1 MKRIVLFAS
10 GSGSNVENIAKY
22 FENRNDIG
30 IEAVLTNRRDAYVI
44 DRCNSLKIN
53 VIYFNKVSFSETD
66 LILDLLR
73 CIDPDLIVLAGF
85 LWKIPP
91 KIVSAFEG
99 RIINIH
105 PALLPKF
112 GGKGMYGM
120 KVHEAVKQSHEKE
133 SGITIHYVD
142 EHYDEGSIIFQTRVG
157 LEASDTPGEIAKKVH
172 ELEYLHY
179 PKIIEQLL
187 ANNNG

>member
-1 MKRIVLFAS
+1 MKRLVLFAS

-22 FENRNDIG
+22 FEKRDDII
-30 IEAVLTNRRDAYVI
+30 IEAVFTNKRDAYVI
-44 DRCNSLKIN
+44 DRCNRLNIN
-53 VIYFNKVSFSETD
+53 VIYFNKVAFSGTGFV
-66 LILDLLR
+66 LDMLR
-73 CIDPDLIVLAGF
+73 CIDPDLVILAGF

-91 KIVSAFEG
+91 EIVSAFQG

-120 KVHEAVKQSHEKE
+120 NVHKAVKQSLEKE

-142 EHYDEGSIIFQTRVG
+142 EHYDEGSIIFQESVG
-157 LEASDTPGEIAKKVH
+157 LESTDSPEDIAEKVH
-172 ELEYLHY
+172 RLEYLHY
-179 PKIIEQLL
+179 PQIIEQLL
-187 ANNNG
+187 ASDNG